1 MDGRTDRNRRQ
12 VNEREPHERDGD
24 RSRETE
30 TNARAAADINNG
42 ELLEA
47 VALSMHGATSQTHTH
62 TTLAPIKGLPVR
74 VYPTTR
80 PLLVVALLRLISR
93 ARAHLTLLPPPVRRR
108 GAKSGRLL
116 SVGVSADWLA
126 GIECANCFAA
136 VAAAATDAP
145 SAGVHHSSS
154 LQPVLWFP
162 RFPLRRWSRARKRA
176 NAKQADDEAKAAAAA
191 ATAASCCC
199 SLGHCLSIQ
208 FSLLLAVG
216 TQKQMLQA
224 APPNEPAGWPAAAA
238 AEEAI

>member
-1 MDGRTDRNRRQ
+1 M
-12 VNEREPHERDGD
+12 NESHTKETATEAEKPKPTQEPPPPTSTMASCSKQWRSACMERP
-24 RSRETE
+24 
-30 TNARAAADINNG
+30 AR
-42 ELLEA
+42 
-47 VALSMHGATSQTHTH
+47 HTH

-80 PLLVVALLRLISR
+80 PLLEVALLRLISR

-126 GIECANCFAA
+126 GIECANCFAVA
-136 VAAAATDAP
+136 AAAATDAP

-224 APPNEPAGWPAAAA
+224 APPNEPAGWPAAA
-238 AEEAI
+238 EEAI